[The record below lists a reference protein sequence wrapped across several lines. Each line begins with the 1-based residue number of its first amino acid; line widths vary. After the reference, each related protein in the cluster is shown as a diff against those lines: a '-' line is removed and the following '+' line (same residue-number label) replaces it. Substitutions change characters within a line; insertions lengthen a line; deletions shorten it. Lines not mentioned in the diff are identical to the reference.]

1 MVKSMRQEKF
11 LELRRVFPFFVY
23 ERYDYALTETGL
35 HIRFSFNLSDRYFF
49 HPELFFPRKPWF
61 LPDEVILRHLPAI
74 VFNTG
79 MAEMISYWKAACPER
94 IIVRP
99 HTLTDEQVV
108 WWKRLWFHGLGEF
121 FYLNGIPVEQNSLF
135 SMEVGRDAAPSV
147 GFPMGDGGG
156 LIPVGGGKDS
166 AVTLELLGKDNGNR
180 PFILNPRGATLETI
194 MVAGISRADLVEA
207 KRTIDSTLLQLNAE
221 GFLNGHT
228 PFSALLAFI
237 TTIGALVSGKSFIA
251 LSNESSAN
259 ESTIEG
265 TSVNH
270 QYSKS
275 YGFESDFRDYLKRY
289 IAPEVEYLSFLRP
302 LGELQIAGLFARFRQ
317 YHPVFKSCNVGSKED
332 VWCGQCAKCMFTWI
346 MLSPFLTVDE
356 LVAIFGKNLFEDAA
370 LIPVFDQLT
379 GFAAEKPFDCVGT
392 VDEVN
397 VALRETIRR
406 FGAGDLPPVL
416 RHYRDLF
423 PSGAD
428 GGDRFDET
436 MMMYDTNNHLPE
448 KFGELLKRW
457 IYD

>member
-1 MVKSMRQEKF
+1 MAKSMRQEKF

-23 ERYDYALTETGL
+23 ERYDYLLTETGL

-49 HPELFFPRKPWF
+49 HPELFFPRKSWF

-99 HTLTDEQVV
+99 HTLTDEQVA

-121 FYLNGIPVEQNSLF
+121 FYLNGIAVEEHSLF
-135 SMEVGRDAAPSV
+135 SMEVGMDAAPSV
-147 GFPMGDGGG
+147 GFPAGDGCG

-194 MVAGISRADLVEA
+194 RVAGIDRTELVEA
-207 KRTIDSTLLQLNAE
+207 TRTIDPALLQLNAE

-237 TTIGALVSGKSFIA
+237 TTIGALISGKSFIA

-275 YGFESDFRDYLKRY
+275 YGFESDFRDYLTKH

-332 VWCGQCAKCMFTWI
+332 VWCGKCAKCMFTFI

-356 LVAIFGKNLFEDAA
+356 LVAIFGKNLFEDVT

-379 GFAAEKPFDCVGT
+379 GMAAEKPFDCVGT

-397 VALRETIRR
+397 VAVRETIRR
-406 FGAGDLPPVL
+406 FGAEPLPPVL
-416 RHYRDLF
+416 RHYRDAV
-423 PSGAD
+423 PVGVD
-428 GGDRFDET
+428 DGDRFDKA
-436 MMMYDTNNHLPE
+436 MMMYDINNHLPE
-448 KFGELLKRW
+448 KFGDLLKRW
-457 IYD
+457 MYA